1 MTMGDDL
8 SEDAL
13 AAALPGREV
22 RSYPAVLSSESV
34 ALGWAREGAPH
45 GAVVTAGYQ
54 VSPRGRGGLPWT
66 VDPAHDV
73 CFSLV
78 LRPDLP
84 VAREGWLYATAVSG
98 LADRHEDAAIT
109 WPDEVRT
116 ARGPAA
122 AVGAWVELGP
132 DGVRWAVLTV
142 LLSGAG
148 GISDASTVDGAGD
161 ADGAGDTGDGAV
173 DRAGELA
180 RAVQA
185 IEHRLTSD
193 ADDVLAD
200 YRARCDTLG
209 RRVCARMIPLG
220 PAGPQIEGTAADV
233 LSDGSL
239 TIRTDRGSRVA
250 VRPQNLGVLDVLS
263 PDEPSVA
270 TPDDH

>member
-1 MTMGDDL
+1 MAIGDDL
-8 SEDAL
+8 SADAL

-22 RSYPAVLSSESV
+22 RGYPAVLSSESV
-34 ALGWAREGAPH
+34 ALAWAREGAPH

-84 VAREGWLYATAVSG
+84 VAREGWLYTTAVSG
-98 LADRHEDAAIT
+98 LADRHDDAAIT
-109 WPDEVRT
+109 WPDEVHT
-116 ARGPAA
+116 ARGRTA

-132 DGVRWAVLTV
+132 NGVRWAVLTV
-142 LLSGAG
+142 LLSGVG
-148 GISDASTVDGAGD
+148 DAGD
-161 ADGAGDTGDGAV
+161 GSDDAA
-173 DRAGELA
+173 DRAGKLA
-180 RAVQA
+180 RAVRA
-185 IEHRLTSD
+185 IEHRLAAD

-209 RRVCARMIPLG
+209 RRVRARMIPLG
-220 PAGPQIEGTAADV
+220 PAGPQIEGNAVDV

-250 VRPQNLGVLDVLS
+250 VRPQNLGVLDVLA

>member
-1 MTMGDDL
+1 MTLGDDL
-8 SEDAL
+8 AEDVL
-13 AAALPGREV
+13 AATLPDREV
-22 RSYPAVLSSESV
+22 RCYPAVLSSESV
-34 ALGWAREGAPH
+34 ALAWAREGAPH

-54 VSPRGRGGLPWT
+54 VSPRGRGGVPWT
-66 VDPAHDV
+66 VDPARDV

-84 VAREGWLYATAVSG
+84 VAREGWLYTTAVSG
-98 LADRHEDAAIT
+98 LADRQNDATIT
-109 WPDEVRT
+109 WPDEVHT
-116 ARGPAA
+116 ARGRAA

-142 LLSGAG
+142 LLSG
-148 GISDASTVDGAGD
+148 VD
-161 ADGAGDTGDGAV
+161 ADGPDGPDGAAG
-173 DRAGELA
+173 RAAELS
-180 RAVQA
+180 RAVRA
-185 IEHRLTSD
+185 IEHRLAAD

-209 RRVCARMIPLG
+209 RRVRARMIPLG
-220 PAGPQIEGTAADV
+220 PAGPRVEGDAVDV

-263 PDEPSVA
+263 ADEPSAA
-270 TPDDH
+270 TPDDR